1 MRNIL
6 FALLLILTFSISFS
20 FVSDDVRA
28 ENGYIL
34 EQNDYQDLEMEILS
48 NSIVDTAEDEAADI
62 WEEVKSTMSTIFSTI
77 VGALLAPFRAFET
90 LTENWAESLS
100 SWYAPILAGA
110 VLIIL
115 LVMWRGFSLLDKI
128 IDTTS

>member
-1 MRNIL
+1 MRNSLIIIIL
-6 FALLLILTFSISFS
+6 LSLTITSVFVQEGSALESI
-20 FVSDDVRA
+20 D
-28 ENGYIL
+28 ENNL
-34 EQNDYQDLEMEILS
+34 EPEILS
-48 NSIVDTAEDEAADI
+48 NSIVDTAEDGASDI
-62 WEEVKSTMSTIFSTI
+62 WEEVKSSLSTVFNTI
-77 VGALLAPFRAFET
+77 LGALLAPFRAFET